1 MCKVNRSK
9 PDISFKLTP
18 RSFEIERVE
27 IMRLGASL
35 IQNIEL
41 SIAYLLESIL
51 VNSTSKKL
59 FEVIIVMVFEIV
71 FNITLVG

>member
-1 MCKVNRSK
+1 
-9 PDISFKLTP
+9 
-18 RSFEIERVE
+18 
-27 IMRLGASL
+27 MRLGASL